1 MLYQPDAFLNIVGS
15 NLMPRAPSPAAGFAL
30 PAAPHLNLE
39 YRRALARLR
48 KEAEDEIERL
58 IDILDRI
65 APDPDLE
72 DDEREVDEDFE
83 PSLGWAHNRMTQVG
97 QCFGVD
103 DLEDEFDGRE
113 PDDQDSGVEDEPH
126 DESDGGRELDLA
138 ENAQ

>member
-1 MLYQPDAFLNIVGS
+1 
-15 NLMPRAPSPAAGFAL
+15 MPRAPSPAAGTAL

-48 KEAEDEIERL
+48 REAEDEIERL

-83 PSLGWAHNRMTQVG
+83 PSLGWSSFRMRQVG
-97 QCFGVD
+97 QCFGTD

-113 PDDQDSGVEDEPH
+113 PDDEDSAVD
-126 DESDGGRELDLA
+126 DGPIDDTELDADPA
-138 ENAQ
+138 EYL